1 MTITVDGVALANVFN
16 VQYQK
21 AIAELGQGGISISSL
36 SFDVI
41 APFYASTAAVVVC
54 DAVTGITFYVN
65 NRTKNGHAYHV
76 ECLDAAAFLDQEI
89 ELTDS
94 DISKQGHNG
103 YFVTAAV
110 IQSKISAKCK
120 GLTAAIPWVPTQYGF
135 PLDYVKEKT
144 FQQILTDISEVCAGF
159 YTISA
164 NGLDFR
170 YLNESDATPSRP
182 HHSITYHSAVNV
194 NGSFEYTAID
204 VVSSYETAV
213 IGTPQAADFNT
224 LTISN
229 ALSDYLFPVYDA
241 TRTNPDT
248 GTVEHYTHVDTSI
261 TPAELGG
268 IVQRTFDG
276 WTCDSVILTGIP
288 ALGDYAD
295 FQTGEELHITDIS
308 IRFIGNTM
316 LASLGGGIPSSG
328 EIGRRSRRQQELDD
342 KLTIGQVCGNVA
354 TNRYGQKYLEQ
365 APTQSS
371 GGGS

>member
-21 AIAELGQGGISISSL
+21 AITELGQGGISISSL

-41 APFYASTAAVVVC
+41 APFYASTAAAVVC

-94 DISKQGHNG
+94 DISKQGHEG

-120 GLTAAIPWVPTQYGF
+120 GLTAAIPWVPTLYGF
-135 PLDYVKEKT
+135 PLDYVKGKT

-182 HHSITYHSAVNV
+182 HHTITYHSAVNV

-229 ALSDYLFPVYDA
+229 ALSDYVFPVYDA
-241 TRTNPDT
+241 IDHDT
-248 GTVEHYTHVDTSI
+248 GAHYAHVDTSI
-261 TPAELGG
+261 TPTELSG

-295 FQTGEELHITDIS
+295 FQTGEELRITDIS

-316 LASLGGGIPSSG
+316 LASLGGSIPSSG
-328 EIGRRSRRQQELDD
+328 EIGRRSRRQIEIDNKMTLGSTYGPWRPNDY
-342 KLTIGQVCGNVA
+342 QVFL
-354 TNRYGQKYLEQ
+354 LEQ